1 MITSNN
7 DEKRKHN
14 RVGFETKTSIVFEAD
29 GKEVNFKGNSRDLSM
44 KGMLIDSETMFSP
57 GSKCSIK
64 IYLTG
69 GIDKIELQMKGT
81 IIRSADNGIGITFDS
96 MDLDTYS
103 HLKNIVYYNSG
114 DDSA

>member
-14 RVGFETKTSIVFEAD
+14 RVGFNTKTRILFEVD
-29 GKEVNFKGNSRDLSM
+29 DKEVNFEGDSSDLSM
-44 KGMLIDSETMFSP
+44 KGMLINSENMFSS
-57 GSKCSIK
+57 GAKCSIK

-69 GIDKIELQMKGT
+69 GIDKIELKMKGT
-81 IIRSADNGIGITFDS
+81 IIRSGDYGMGITFDS

-103 HLKNIVYYNSG
+103 HLKNIVYYNSR